1 MLDYFWLWSEMIV
14 RWVHVIAGVA
24 WIGSSFYFIALD
36 LSLKPG
42 KELPKEANGQAWQ
55 VHGGGFY
62 NMVKYLVAPK
72 KMPEELTWFKWE
84 AYSTWISG
92 MALMSLVYYGSA
104 SLYMI
109 DLEVLDITQ
118 LQAVFL
124 SLGRI
129 VIGWI
134 IYDGLCR
141 SPLGKNDL
149 ILALAGLVFLVLLSF
164 IYTQVFSHRGAF
176 MQMGVTIGTMMVANV
191 AMVIIPGQKKVV
203 QALKAGDDP
212 NPIYG
217 VRGKQRSLHNNYLTL
232 PVIFIMISNH
242 YPVIYATKFS
252 WIIISLILIVGALI
266 RHYFN
271 VKHTGEKPPH
281 WIWLPILIIIFIS
294 IYITELGKPE
304 FSNNEKKSSNIINQ
318 IPENLILASEEIVTS
333 KCSMCHAKE
342 PLWENLSIAPK
353 MVVLETK
360 EDIIKHIDG
369 IYSQVVASYAMP
381 PGNITFIESSER
393 QTLNSLYKKIKNL

>member
-124 SLGRI
+124 SLGGI

-232 PVIFIMISNH
+232 PVIFVMIGGH
-242 YPVIYATKFS
+242 YPIIFATEYS
-252 WIIISLILIVGALI
+252 WLILGLILIIGALI
-266 RHYFN
+266 RHFFN
-271 VKHTGEKPPH
+271 TKHKGLPAPYWT
-281 WIWLPILIIIFIS
+281 WLVAS
-294 IYITELGKPE
+294 
-304 FSNNEKKSSNIINQ
+304 
-318 IPENLILASEEIVTS
+318 ILALCSVLLSYAGAPNNNVYEVSNLNMSKEEIHKTAVELVIER
-333 KCSMCHAKE
+333 CSSCHARE
-342 PLWENLSIAPK
+342 PLWEGLAFAPK
-353 MVVLETK
+353 GIHLETEEEVLK
-360 EDIIKHIDG
+360 MANE
-369 IYSQVVASYAMP
+369 IYWQSAASWAMP
-381 PGNITFIESSER
+381 PGNIIWLEDEERVLLSEWHA
-393 QTLNSLYKKIKNL
+393 SLKKN

>member
-124 SLGRI
+124 SLGGI

-232 PVIFIMISNH
+232 PVIFVMIGGH
-242 YPVIYATKFS
+242 YPIIFATEYS
-252 WIIISLILIVGALI
+252 WLILGLILIIGALI
-266 RHYFN
+266 RHFFN
-271 VKHTGEKPPH
+271 TKHKGLPAPYWT
-281 WIWLPILIIIFIS
+281 WLVASLLAVCSVLLSYAGAPTNNV
-294 IYITELGKPE
+294 YEV
-304 FSNNEKKSSNIINQ
+304 SNLKMTK
-318 IPENLILASEEIVTS
+318 EEIHKTAVELVIER
-333 KCSMCHAKE
+333 CSSCHARE
-342 PLWENLSIAPK
+342 PLWEGLAFAPK
-353 MVVLETK
+353 GIHLETEEEVLK
-360 EDIIKHIDG
+360 MANE
-369 IYSQVVASYAMP
+369 IYWQSAASWAMP
-381 PGNITFIESSER
+381 PGNIIWLEDEER
-393 QTLNSLYKKIKNL
+393 VLLSDWHASLKKN

>member
-124 SLGRI
+124 SLGGI

-232 PVIFIMISNH
+232 PVIFVMIGGH
-242 YPVIYATKFS
+242 YPIIFATEYS
-252 WIIISLILIVGALI
+252 WLILGLILIIGALI
-266 RHYFN
+266 RHFFN
-271 VKHTGEKPPH
+271 TKHKGLPAPYWT
-281 WIWLPILIIIFIS
+281 WLVAS
-294 IYITELGKPE
+294 
-304 FSNNEKKSSNIINQ
+304 
-318 IPENLILASEEIVTS
+318 ILAVFSVLLSYAGAPNNNVYEVSNLKMTKEEIHKTAVELVIER
-333 KCSMCHAKE
+333 CSSCHARE
-342 PLWENLSIAPK
+342 PLWEGLSFAPK
-353 MVVLETK
+353 GIYLETEEEVLK
-360 EDIIKHIDG
+360 MANE
-369 IYSQVVASYAMP
+369 IYWQSAASWAMP
-381 PGNITFIESSER
+381 PGNIIWLEDEER
-393 QTLNSLYKKIKNL
+393 VLLSDWHASLKKN

>member
-124 SLGRI
+124 SLGGI

-164 IYTQVFSHRGAF
+164 IYTEVFSHRGAF

-232 PVIFIMISNH
+232 PVIFVMIGGH
-242 YPVIYATKFS
+242 YPIIFATEYS
-252 WIIISLILIVGALI
+252 WLILGLILIIGALI
-266 RHYFN
+266 RHFFN
-271 VKHTGEKPPH
+271 TKHKGLPAPYWT
-281 WIWLPILIIIFIS
+281 WLVAS
-294 IYITELGKPE
+294 
-304 FSNNEKKSSNIINQ
+304 
-318 IPENLILASEEIVTS
+318 ILAVCSVLLSYVGAPNNNVYEVSNLNMTKEEIHKTAVELVIER
-333 KCSMCHAKE
+333 CSSCHARE
-342 PLWENLSIAPK
+342 PLWEGLAFAPK
-353 MVVLETK
+353 GIHLETEEEVLK
-360 EDIIKHIDG
+360 MANE
-369 IYSQVVASYAMP
+369 IYWQSAASWAMP
-381 PGNITFIESSER
+381 PGNIIWLEDEERVLLSEWHA
-393 QTLNSLYKKIKNL
+393 SLKKN

>member
-124 SLGRI
+124 SLGGI

-232 PVIFIMISNH
+232 PVIFVMIGGH
-242 YPVIYATKFS
+242 YPIIFATEYS
-252 WIIISLILIVGALI
+252 WLILGLILIIGALI
-266 RHYFN
+266 RHFFN
-271 VKHTGEKPPH
+271 TKHKGLPAPYWT
-281 WIWLPILIIIFIS
+281 WLAASIL
-294 IYITELGKPE
+294 TV
-304 FSNNEKKSSNIINQ
+304 FSVLLSYAGAPTNNVYEVSN
-318 IPENLILASEEIVTS
+318 LKMTKEEIHKTAVELVIER
-333 KCSMCHAKE
+333 CSSCHARE
-342 PLWENLSIAPK
+342 PLWEGLAFAPK
-353 MVVLETK
+353 GIHLETEEEVLK
-360 EDIIKHIDG
+360 MANE
-369 IYSQVVASYAMP
+369 IYWQSAASWAMP
-381 PGNITFIESSER
+381 PGNIIWLEDEER
-393 QTLNSLYKKIKNL
+393 VLLSDWHASLKKN

>member
-124 SLGRI
+124 SLGGI

-164 IYTQVFSHRGAF
+164 IYTEVFSHRGAF

-232 PVIFIMISNH
+232 PVIFVMIGGH
-242 YPVIYATKFS
+242 YPIIFATEYS
-252 WIIISLILIVGALI
+252 WLILGLILIIGALI
-266 RHYFN
+266 RHFFN
-271 VKHTGEKPPH
+271 TKHKGLPAPYWT
-281 WIWLPILIIIFIS
+281 WLVASILTVCS
-294 IYITELGKPE
+294 VLLSYAGAPNNNVYEV
-304 FSNNEKKSSNIINQ
+304 SNLKMTK
-318 IPENLILASEEIVTS
+318 EEIHKTAVELVIER
-333 KCSMCHAKE
+333 CSSCHARE
-342 PLWENLSIAPK
+342 PLWEGLAFAPK
-353 MVVLETK
+353 GIHLETEEEVLK
-360 EDIIKHIDG
+360 MANE
-369 IYSQVVASYAMP
+369 IYWQSAASWAMP
-381 PGNITFIESSER
+381 PGNIIWLEDEERVLLSEWHA
-393 QTLNSLYKKIKNL
+393 SLKKN

>member
-92 MALMSLVYYGSA
+92 MALMSLVYYGST

-118 LQAVFL
+118 GQAVLL
-124 SLGRI
+124 SLGGI
-129 VIGWI
+129 LVGWV

-141 SPLGKNDL
+141 SPLGRNDL
-149 ILALAGLVFLVLLSF
+149 ILALSGLIFLIILSY
-164 IYTQVFSHRGAF
+164 IYTQIFSHRGAF
-176 MQMGVTIGTMMVANV
+176 MQMGISIGTMMVANV

-203 QALKAGDDP
+203 KALKAGEEP
-212 NPIYG
+212 NPVYG
-217 VRGKQRSLHNNYLTL
+217 ARGKQRSLHNNYLTL
-232 PVIFIMISNH
+232 PVIFVMLGVH
-242 YPVIYATKFS
+242 YPIIFATEYS
-252 WIIISLILIVGALI
+252 WLILGLILIIGALI
-266 RHYFN
+266 RHFFN
-271 VKHTGEKPPH
+271 TKHKGLPAPYWT
-281 WIWLPILIIIFIS
+281 WLAASFLVVCCIS
-294 IYITELGKPE
+294 LSYIGGP
-304 FSNNEKKSSNIINQ
+304 
-318 IPENLILASEEIVTS
+318 TS
-333 KCSMCHAKE
+333 KDYEISNLNLSKDEVHNSAVELVIERCSACHARE
-342 PLWENLSIAPK
+342 PVWDGLAFAPK
-353 MVVLETK
+353 GVYLETEAQILK
-360 EDIIKHIDG
+360 MANE
-369 IYSQVVASYAMP
+369 IYWQSAASWAMP
-381 PGNITFIESSER
+381 PGNIIWLDDEERALLSEWH
-393 QTLNSLYKKIKNL
+393 KKLKDN

>member
-124 SLGRI
+124 SLGGI

-232 PVIFIMISNH
+232 PVIFVMIGGH
-242 YPVIYATKFS
+242 YPIIFATEYS
-252 WIIISLILIVGALI
+252 WLILGLILIIGALI
-266 RHYFN
+266 RHFFN
-271 VKHTGEKPPH
+271 TKHKGLPAPYWT
-281 WIWLPILIIIFIS
+281 WLVASFLAVCSVLLSYAGAPNNNV
-294 IYITELGKPE
+294 YEV
-304 FSNNEKKSSNIINQ
+304 SNLNMTK
-318 IPENLILASEEIVTS
+318 EEIHKTAVELVIER
-333 KCSMCHAKE
+333 CSSCHARE
-342 PLWENLSIAPK
+342 PLWEGLAFAPK
-353 MVVLETK
+353 GIHLETEEEVLK
-360 EDIIKHIDG
+360 MANE
-369 IYSQVVASYAMP
+369 IYWQSAASWAMP
-381 PGNITFIESSER
+381 PGNIIWLEDEERVLLSEWHA
-393 QTLNSLYKKIKNL
+393 SLKKN

>member
-62 NMVKYLVAPK
+62 NMVKYLVAPS

-92 MALMSLVYYGSA
+92 MALMSLVYYGST

-118 LQAVFL
+118 GQAVLL
-124 SLGRI
+124 SLGGI
-129 VIGWI
+129 LVGWV

-141 SPLGKNDL
+141 SPLGRNDL
-149 ILALAGLVFLVLLSF
+149 ILALSGLIFLIILSY
-164 IYTQVFSHRGAF
+164 IYTQIFSHRGAF
-176 MQMGVTIGTMMVANV
+176 MQMGISIGTMMVANV

-203 QALKAGDDP
+203 KALKAGEEP
-212 NPIYG
+212 NPVYG
-217 VRGKQRSLHNNYLTL
+217 ARGKQRSLHNNYLTL
-232 PVIFIMISNH
+232 PVIFVMLGVH
-242 YPVIYATKFS
+242 YPVIFATEYS
-252 WIIISLILIVGALI
+252 WLILGLILIIGALI
-266 RHYFN
+266 RHFFN
-271 VKHTGEKPPH
+271 TKHKGLPAPYWT
-281 WIWLPILIIIFIS
+281 WLAAFFLVVCCIS
-294 IYITELGKPE
+294 LSYIGGP
-304 FSNNEKKSSNIINQ
+304 
-318 IPENLILASEEIVTS
+318 TS
-333 KCSMCHAKE
+333 KDYEISNLNLSKDEVHNSAVELVIERCSACHARE
-342 PLWENLSIAPK
+342 PVWEGLAFAPK
-353 MVVLETK
+353 GVYLETEAQILK
-360 EDIIKHIDG
+360 MANE
-369 IYSQVVASYAMP
+369 IYWQSAASWAMP
-381 PGNITFIESSER
+381 PGNIIWLDDEERALLSEWH
-393 QTLNSLYKKIKNL
+393 KKLKDN

>member
-124 SLGRI
+124 SLGGI

-164 IYTQVFSHRGAF
+164 IYTEVFSHRGAF

-232 PVIFIMISNH
+232 PVIFVMIGGH
-242 YPVIYATKFS
+242 YPIIFATEYS
-252 WIIISLILIVGALI
+252 WLILGLILIIGALI
-266 RHYFN
+266 RHFFN
-271 VKHTGEKPPH
+271 TKHKGLPAPYWT
-281 WIWLPILIIIFIS
+281 WLVASLLAVCSVLLSYAGAPNNNV
-294 IYITELGKPE
+294 YEV
-304 FSNNEKKSSNIINQ
+304 SNLNMTK
-318 IPENLILASEEIVTS
+318 EEIHKTAVELVIER
-333 KCSMCHAKE
+333 CSSCHARE
-342 PLWENLSIAPK
+342 PLWEGLAFAPK
-353 MVVLETK
+353 GIHLETEEEVLK
-360 EDIIKHIDG
+360 MANE
-369 IYSQVVASYAMP
+369 IYWQSAASWAMP
-381 PGNITFIESSER
+381 PGNIIWLEDEER
-393 QTLNSLYKKIKNL
+393 VLLSDWHASLKTN

>member
-124 SLGRI
+124 SLGGI

-232 PVIFIMISNH
+232 PVIFVMIGGH
-242 YPVIYATKFS
+242 YPIIFATEYS
-252 WIIISLILIVGALI
+252 WLILGLILIIGALI
-266 RHYFN
+266 RHFFN
-271 VKHTGEKPPH
+271 TKHKGLPAPYWT
-281 WIWLPILIIIFIS
+281 WLVAS
-294 IYITELGKPE
+294 
-304 FSNNEKKSSNIINQ
+304 
-318 IPENLILASEEIVTS
+318 ILAVCSVLLSYVGAPNNNVYEVSNLNMTKEEIHKTAVELVIER
-333 KCSMCHAKE
+333 CSSCHARE
-342 PLWENLSIAPK
+342 PLWEGIAFAPK
-353 MVVLETK
+353 GIHLETEEEVLK
-360 EDIIKHIDG
+360 MANE
-369 IYSQVVASYAMP
+369 IYWQSAASWAMP
-381 PGNITFIESSER
+381 PGNIIWLEDEERVLLSEWHA
-393 QTLNSLYKKIKNL
+393 SLKKN

>member
-124 SLGRI
+124 SLGGI

-232 PVIFIMISNH
+232 PVIFVMIGGH
-242 YPVIYATKFS
+242 YPIIFATEYS
-252 WIIISLILIVGALI
+252 WLILGLILIIGALI
-266 RHYFN
+266 RHFFN
-271 VKHTGEKPPH
+271 TKHKGLPAPYWT
-281 WIWLPILIIIFIS
+281 WLVAS
-294 IYITELGKPE
+294 
-304 FSNNEKKSSNIINQ
+304 
-318 IPENLILASEEIVTS
+318 ILAVFSVLLSYAGAPNNNFYEVSNLKMTKEEIHKTAVELVIER
-333 KCSMCHAKE
+333 CSSCHARE
-342 PLWENLSIAPK
+342 PLWEGLAFAPK
-353 MVVLETK
+353 GIHLETEEEVLK
-360 EDIIKHIDG
+360 MANE
-369 IYSQVVASYAMP
+369 IYWQSAASWAMP
-381 PGNITFIESSER
+381 PGNIIWLEDEERVLLSEWHA
-393 QTLNSLYKKIKNL
+393 SLKKN

>member
-124 SLGRI
+124 SLGGI

-232 PVIFIMISNH
+232 PVIFVMIGGH
-242 YPVIYATKFS
+242 YPIIFATEYS
-252 WIIISLILIVGALI
+252 WLIPGLILIIGALI
-266 RHYFN
+266 RHFFN
-271 VKHTGEKPPH
+271 TKHKGLPAPYWT
-281 WIWLPILIIIFIS
+281 WLVASLLAVCSVLLSYAGAPNNNV
-294 IYITELGKPE
+294 YEV
-304 FSNNEKKSSNIINQ
+304 SNLNMTK
-318 IPENLILASEEIVTS
+318 EEIHKTAVELVIER
-333 KCSMCHAKE
+333 CSSCHARE
-342 PLWENLSIAPK
+342 PLWEGLAFAPK
-353 MVVLETK
+353 GIHLETEEEVLK
-360 EDIIKHIDG
+360 MANE
-369 IYSQVVASYAMP
+369 IYWQSAASWAMP
-381 PGNITFIESSER
+381 PGNIIWLEDEER
-393 QTLNSLYKKIKNL
+393 VLLSDWHASLKKN

>member
-118 LQAVFL
+118 LQAVLL
-124 SLGRI
+124 SLGGI

-232 PVIFIMISNH
+232 PVIFVMIGGH
-242 YPVIYATKFS
+242 YPIIFATEYS
-252 WIIISLILIVGALI
+252 WLILGLILIIGALI
-266 RHYFN
+266 RHFFN
-271 VKHTGEKPPH
+271 TKHKGLPAPYWT
-281 WIWLPILIIIFIS
+281 WLVASILTVCS
-294 IYITELGKPE
+294 VLLSYAGAPNNNVYEV
-304 FSNNEKKSSNIINQ
+304 SNLKMTK
-318 IPENLILASEEIVTS
+318 EEIHKTAVELVIER
-333 KCSMCHAKE
+333 CSSCHARE
-342 PLWENLSIAPK
+342 PLWEGLAFAPK
-353 MVVLETK
+353 GIHLETEEEVLK
-360 EDIIKHIDG
+360 MANE
-369 IYSQVVASYAMP
+369 IYWQSAASWAMP
-381 PGNITFIESSER
+381 PGNIIWLEDEERVLLSEWHA
-393 QTLNSLYKKIKNL
+393 SLKKN

>member
-124 SLGRI
+124 SLGGI

-134 IYDGLCR
+134 IYDSLCR

-232 PVIFIMISNH
+232 PVIFVMIGGH
-242 YPVIYATKFS
+242 YPIIFATEYS
-252 WIIISLILIVGALI
+252 WLILGLILIIGALI
-266 RHYFN
+266 RHFFN
-271 VKHTGEKPPH
+271 TKHKGLPAPYWT
-281 WIWLPILIIIFIS
+281 WLVAS
-294 IYITELGKPE
+294 
-304 FSNNEKKSSNIINQ
+304 
-318 IPENLILASEEIVTS
+318 ILAVCSVLLSYVGAPNNNVYKVSNLNMTKEEIHKTAVELVIER
-333 KCSMCHAKE
+333 CSSCHARE
-342 PLWENLSIAPK
+342 PLWEGLAFAPK
-353 MVVLETK
+353 GIHLETEEEVLK
-360 EDIIKHIDG
+360 IANE
-369 IYSQVVASYAMP
+369 IYWQSAASWAMP
-381 PGNITFIESSER
+381 PGNIIWLEDEERVLLSEWHA
-393 QTLNSLYKKIKNL
+393 SLKKN

>member
-124 SLGRI
+124 SLGGI

-232 PVIFIMISNH
+232 PVIFVMIGGH
-242 YPVIYATKFS
+242 YPIIFATEYS
-252 WIIISLILIVGALI
+252 WLILGLILIIGALI
-266 RHYFN
+266 RHFFN
-271 VKHTGEKPPH
+271 TKHKGLPAPYWT
-281 WIWLPILIIIFIS
+281 WLVAS
-294 IYITELGKPE
+294 
-304 FSNNEKKSSNIINQ
+304 
-318 IPENLILASEEIVTS
+318 ILAVCSVLLSYVGAPNNNVYEVINLNMTKEEIHKTAVELVIER
-333 KCSMCHAKE
+333 CSSCHARE
-342 PLWENLSIAPK
+342 PLWEGLAFAPK
-353 MVVLETK
+353 GIHLETEEEVLK
-360 EDIIKHIDG
+360 MANE
-369 IYSQVVASYAMP
+369 IYWQSAASWAMP
-381 PGNITFIESSER
+381 PGNIIWLEDEERVLLSEWHA
-393 QTLNSLYKKIKNL
+393 SLKKN

>member
-124 SLGRI
+124 SLGGI

-164 IYTQVFSHRGAF
+164 IYTEVFSHRGAF

-232 PVIFIMISNH
+232 PVIFVMIGGH
-242 YPVIYATKFS
+242 YPIIFATEYS
-252 WIIISLILIVGALI
+252 WLILGLILIIGALI
-266 RHYFN
+266 RHFFN
-271 VKHTGEKPPH
+271 TKHKGLPAPYWT
-281 WIWLPILIIIFIS
+281 WLVASLLAVCSVLLSYAGAPNNNV
-294 IYITELGKPE
+294 YEV
-304 FSNNEKKSSNIINQ
+304 SNLNMTK
-318 IPENLILASEEIVTS
+318 EEIHKTAVELVIER
-333 KCSMCHAKE
+333 CSSCHARE
-342 PLWENLSIAPK
+342 PLWEGLSFAPK
-353 MVVLETK
+353 GIHLETEEEVLK
-360 EDIIKHIDG
+360 MANE
-369 IYSQVVASYAMP
+369 IYWQSAASWAMP
-381 PGNITFIESSER
+381 PGNIIWLEDEERVLLSEWHA
-393 QTLNSLYKKIKNL
+393 SLKKN

>member
-124 SLGRI
+124 SLGGI

-232 PVIFIMISNH
+232 PVIFVMIGGH
-242 YPVIYATKFS
+242 YPIIFATEYS
-252 WIIISLILIVGALI
+252 WLILGLILIIGALI
-266 RHYFN
+266 RHFFN
-271 VKHTGEKPPH
+271 TKHKGLPAPYWT
-281 WIWLPILIIIFIS
+281 WLVAS
-294 IYITELGKPE
+294 
-304 FSNNEKKSSNIINQ
+304 
-318 IPENLILASEEIVTS
+318 ILAVCSVLLSYAGAPTNNVYEVSNLKMTKEEIHKTAVELVIER
-333 KCSMCHAKE
+333 CSSCHARE
-342 PLWENLSIAPK
+342 PLWEGLAFAPK
-353 MVVLETK
+353 GIHLETEEEVLK
-360 EDIIKHIDG
+360 MANE
-369 IYSQVVASYAMP
+369 IYWQSAASWAMP
-381 PGNITFIESSER
+381 PGNIIWLEDEERVLLSEWHA
-393 QTLNSLYKKIKNL
+393 SLKKN

>member
-124 SLGRI
+124 SLGGI

-176 MQMGVTIGTMMVANV
+176 MQMGVTIGTIMVANV

-232 PVIFIMISNH
+232 PVIFVMIGGH
-242 YPVIYATKFS
+242 YPIIFATEYS
-252 WIIISLILIVGALI
+252 WLILGLILIIGALI
-266 RHYFN
+266 RHFFN
-271 VKHTGEKPPH
+271 TKHKGLPAPYWT
-281 WIWLPILIIIFIS
+281 WLVASLLAVCSVLLSYAGAPNNNV
-294 IYITELGKPE
+294 YEV
-304 FSNNEKKSSNIINQ
+304 SNLNMTK
-318 IPENLILASEEIVTS
+318 EEIHKTAVELVIER
-333 KCSMCHAKE
+333 CSSCHARE
-342 PLWENLSIAPK
+342 PLWEGLAFAPK
-353 MVVLETK
+353 GIHLETEEEVLK
-360 EDIIKHIDG
+360 MANE
-369 IYSQVVASYAMP
+369 IYWQSAASWAMP
-381 PGNITFIESSER
+381 PGNIIWLEDEERVLLSEWHA
-393 QTLNSLYKKIKNL
+393 SLKKN

>member
-124 SLGRI
+124 SLGGI

-232 PVIFIMISNH
+232 PVIFVMIGGH
-242 YPVIYATKFS
+242 YPIIFATKYS
-252 WIIISLILIVGALI
+252 WLILGLILIIGALI
-266 RHYFN
+266 RHFFN
-271 VKHTGEKPPH
+271 TKHKGLPAPYWT
-281 WIWLPILIIIFIS
+281 WLVASLLAVCSVLLSYAGAPNNNV
-294 IYITELGKPE
+294 YEV
-304 FSNNEKKSSNIINQ
+304 SNLNMTK
-318 IPENLILASEEIVTS
+318 EEIHKTAVELVIER
-333 KCSMCHAKE
+333 CSSCHARE
-342 PLWENLSIAPK
+342 PLWEGLAFAPK
-353 MVVLETK
+353 GIHLETEEEVLK
-360 EDIIKHIDG
+360 MANE
-369 IYSQVVASYAMP
+369 IYWQSAASWAMP
-381 PGNITFIESSER
+381 PGNIIWLEDEERVLLSEWHA
-393 QTLNSLYKKIKNL
+393 SLKKN

>member
-124 SLGRI
+124 SLGGI

-232 PVIFIMISNH
+232 PVIFVMIGGH
-242 YPVIYATKFS
+242 YPIIFATEYS
-252 WIIISLILIVGALI
+252 WLIIGLILIIGALI
-266 RHYFN
+266 RHFFN
-271 VKHTGEKPPH
+271 TKHKGLPAPYWT
-281 WIWLPILIIIFIS
+281 WLVASLLAVCSVLLSYAGAPNNNV
-294 IYITELGKPE
+294 YEV
-304 FSNNEKKSSNIINQ
+304 SNLNMTK
-318 IPENLILASEEIVTS
+318 EEIHKTAVELVIER
-333 KCSMCHAKE
+333 CSSCHARE
-342 PLWENLSIAPK
+342 PLWEGLAFAPK
-353 MVVLETK
+353 GIHLETE
-360 EDIIKHIDG
+360 EDVLKMANE
-369 IYSQVVASYAMP
+369 IYWQSAASWAMP
-381 PGNITFIESSER
+381 PGNIIWLEDEER
-393 QTLNSLYKKIKNL
+393 VLLSDWHASLKKN